1 MVPIATLMY
10 ALPTGNSPLKLIS
23 VLVLGTIGFVA
34 LGTFYAAMASRV
46 RAREVL
52 LPLLLFPMLV
62 PLLVGAVQA
71 TTAIMNKDL
80 LNSSGTWIRLLVV
93 FDLIFLVA
101 CVLAFDYVIEE

>member
-1 MVPIATLMY
+1 
-10 ALPTGNSPLKLIS
+10 
-23 VLVLGTIGFVA
+23 
-34 LGTFYAAMASRV
+34 
-46 RAREVL
+46 
-52 LPLLLFPMLV
+52 MLV